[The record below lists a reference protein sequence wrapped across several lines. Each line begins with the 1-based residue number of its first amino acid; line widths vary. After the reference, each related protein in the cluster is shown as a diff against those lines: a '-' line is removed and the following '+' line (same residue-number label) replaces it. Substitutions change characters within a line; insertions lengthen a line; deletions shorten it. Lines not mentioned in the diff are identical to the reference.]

1 MATAVVSPP
10 AINISYNQ
18 LLAILPSYMERPDPA
33 FAAMI
38 PVFINLAENR
48 LATDMKQEG
57 FLAVVTGLLPL
68 KPAMP
73 KPSFWRETESF
84 TLTVAGQ
91 LKTIYL
97 RTLEF
102 CKVAYPNTTLS
113 GVPSFYADY
122 NATNFYLAQ
131 TPDQAYPF
139 ELVYYARLD
148 PLSPAN
154 QDNWLTLNAP
164 QALLF
169 ACLWEAALWCKNAAA
184 ETRWQQ
190 QYMAAVGGQMTEDK
204 ERGLDRNSKNG

>member
-1 MATAVVSPP
+1 MATVSPP
-10 AINISYNQ
+10 AVNITYNQ
-18 LLAILPSYMERPDPA
+18 LLSILPSYLERPDTA
-33 FAAMI
+33 FAAQI
-38 PVFINLAENR
+38 PIFINLAENR

-57 FLAVVTGLLPL
+57 FLAVVTGQLPL
-68 KPAMP
+68 KNSMP

-84 TLTVAGQ
+84 SINVNGQ
-91 LKTIYL
+91 LKQVYL

-102 CKVAYPNTTLS
+102 LKVAFS
-113 GVPSFYADY
+113 SVAGVGAPQFYADY
-122 NATNFYLAQ
+122 NATNFYLAA

-169 ACLWEAALWCKNAAA
+169 ACLWEAAMWVKNASA
-184 ETRWQQ
+184 EQRWMQ
-190 QYMAAVGGQMTEDK
+190 QYQIAVGGQMTEDK
-204 ERGLDRNSKNG
+204 ERGLDRNAKNG

>member
-1 MATAVVSPP
+1 MATTPP
-10 AINISYNQ
+10 APAVNITYNA
-18 LLAILPSYMERPDPA
+18 LLTILPSYLERPDAA

-38 PVFINLAENR
+38 PTFINLAENR

-57 FLAVVTGLLPL
+57 FLAVVTGTLPL

-84 TLTVAGQ
+84 SINVNGTLKN
-91 LKTIYL
+91 LYL

-102 CKVAYPNTTLS
+102 CKTAFPNTALS
-113 GVPSFYADY
+113 AAPQFYADY

-131 TPDQAYPF
+131 TPDQTYPF

-169 ACLWEAALWCKNAAA
+169 ACLWEAAMWCKNAAA
-184 ETRWQQ
+184 EQRWMQ
-190 QYMAAVGGQMTEDK
+190 QYQIAAGGQMNEDK
-204 ERGLDRNSKNG
+204 ERGLDRNAKNG

>member
-1 MATAVVSPP
+1 MATAP
-10 AINISYNQ
+10 AVNITYNQ
-18 LLAILPSYMERPDPA
+18 LLQILPSYLERPDDA
-33 FAAMI
+33 FAAEI

-57 FLAVVTGLLPL
+57 FIAVVTGTLPL
-68 KPAMP
+68 KQAMP

-84 TLTVAGQ
+84 SIVANGQ
-91 LKTIYL
+91 LKQLYI

-102 CKVAYPNTTLS
+102 CKVAFPIVGQS
-113 GVPSFYADY
+113 GTPQFYADY

-131 TPDQAYPF
+131 TPDIAYPF

-148 PLSPAN
+148 PLSPTN

-169 ACLWEAALWCKNAAA
+169 ACLWEAAMWCKNSMA
-184 ETRWQQ
+184 EQRWMQ
-190 QYMAAVGGQMTEDK
+190 QYQIAAGGQMNEEG
-204 ERGLDRNSKNG
+204 ERKTDRNAKNG